1 MDRLQPRNV
10 ARIPWAEVQRH
21 TSKDDLWLLIDGKV
35 YDVTPF
41 LNIHPGGGQLIVEA
55 AGKDATSLFEMTHG
69 EGLRYSLRLL
79 NQFFIGVCVGADQAE
94 VAEASKATQEFLD
107 TLRSITGALHTFDE

>member
-21 TSKDDLWLLIDGKV
+21 TSKDDLWLLIDSKV

-41 LNIHPGGGQLIVEA
+41 LGLHPGGGQLIADV
-55 AGKDATSLFEMTHG
+55 AGKDATSIFELTHG

-79 NQFFIGVCVGADQAE
+79 NQFFIGVCEDAE
-94 VAEASKATQEFLD
+94 KAEPMEETEATPEFLQ
-107 TLRSITGALHTFDE
+107 TLRSITGALHTF

>member
-21 TSKDDLWLLIDGKV
+21 TSANDLWLLIDGKV

-41 LNIHPGGGQLIVEA
+41 LGLHPGGGQLIVEA
-55 AGKDATSLFEMTHG
+55 AGKDATSLFEQTHG
-69 EGLRYSLRLL
+69 EGLRCSLRLL
-79 NQFFIGVCVGADQAE
+79 NQFFIGDCEGA
-94 VAEASKATQEFLD
+94 AEAAPAESSPASPEFLA
-107 TLRSITGALHTFDE
+107 TLRSITGALRTFD

>member
-1 MDRLQPRNV
+1 MEQLKPRNV
-10 ARIPWAEVQRH
+10 ARIPWSQVQKH
-21 TSKDDLWLLIDGKV
+21 TSKEDLWLLIDGKV

-41 LNIHPGGGQLIVEA
+41 LDLHPGGGQLIADA

-79 NQFFIGVCVGADQAE
+79 NQFFIGVCEGAE
-94 VAEASKATQEFLD
+94 KAPPADESRPTQEFL
-107 TLRSITGALHTFDE
+107 